1 MKLFIKNMV
10 SLRCKLVVGDELKK
24 LGFETLAVDLGQVEI
39 KETPSAGQLDQIRLA
54 LEKLGFELLR
64 DKKDILVQRIKNIIV
79 ELVYYPS
86 EPLILNLS
94 VYLSNKL
101 DHDYTYLSN
110 LFSEQSGVTIEKF
123 YIYHKIERVKEL
135 LSDGKLT
142 LTEIAFELQYSSVAH
157 LSNQFKK
164 VTGLTPSQFKQ
175 GKHNTRS
182 PLENL

>member
-1 MKLFIKNMV
+1 MV
-10 SLRCKLVVGDELKK
+10 SQRCKLVVGDELKK

-39 KETPSAGQLDQIRLA
+39 KETLSAGQLDQIRLA
-54 LEKLGFELLR
+54 LEKLGFELLK

-79 ELVYYPS
+79 ELVHYPG

-94 VYLSNKL
+94 VYLSDKL

-135 LSDGKLT
+135 LSYNELT
-142 LTEIAFELQYSSVAH
+142 LTEIALEMQYSSVAH

-164 VTGLTPSQFKQ
+164 VTGLTPSLFKQ

-182 PLENL
+182 PLDNI